1 MKEAIR
7 SNTSVPAGRAP
18 RRLGRGSRH
27 AIQMRKAIRACLAV
41 GEAVVEAAKHL
52 AAVSS
57 AELAGVF
64 VLEKADRGSTVALP
78 RSPSLCLSLCLSLS
92 LALSLSLSL
101 SLPLALARSLAL
113 ALAPAPVPAPL
124 QTPAAPRGRG
134 SSARRPG
141 SFRSPAG
148 RKGGAGG
155 RRGEARCAVGGSRQG
170 RDQARSRLEAVS
182 PGSLGRSRSSLGTV
196 LPARAAAARRRAGQ
210 SASRRPVRWRRQ
222 R

>member
-57 AELAGVF
+57 AELACVF

-78 RSPSLCLSLCLSLS
+78 RSPSLS
-92 LALSLSLSL
+92 LALALA
-101 SLPLALARSLAL
+101 LPLALARSLAL

-182 PGSLGRSRSSLGTV
+182 RGSLGRSRSSLGTV